1 MNGLGLVVV
10 AALVLALAYRF
21 YGVFLASRVL
31 ALRPDAET
39 PAQRLEDGKNFHVTN
54 KYVTFG
60 HHFAAIAGA
69 GPLVGPVLAAQFGYL
84 PGLLWLLIGGV
95 LAGGVHDFVILV
107 ASIRSNGRSLA
118 EIAKECLSPL
128 SGAVTM
134 VAILFIVTTALAGL
148 AMVVVNALAESAWGT
163 FTILLTIPIA
173 MLVGIHMEVW
183 RKGKVAE
190 ASAVGVVLVLVA
202 VLVGGVVHH
211 SGVAHVFTYSKSQL
225 SIAIAIYGFLA
236 SVLPVWLLLAPRDYL
251 SSYMK
256 IGTILLLALGIL
268 LVRPEIRVPAV
279 TEFIRGGG
287 PIIPGRVWPFVC
299 ITIACGAI
307 SGWHSLVASGTTPK
321 MLAKEPE
328 ALFVGYGAMLMETF
342 VGVMALVAAT
352 VLLPGDYLA
361 INVDPSKWERLGIV
375 PVELQEFSRM
385 VNEDLAGRTGG
396 AVTLAIG
403 MAHIFGRLPGM
414 NHLIAYWYHYAIMF
428 EALFIL
434 TTVDAGTRVGRYIM
448 QEVGGKFHRRL
459 GDVNYWPAAILT
471 GGMISLAWGYLLYA
485 NDITSI
491 WPMFGVANQLLATLA
506 LVVGTGYLVRRSS
519 RPIYGL
525 ITALPAAF
533 MAATTLVAGYYNI
546 FKNFL
551 PKAAAGDFNGYIN
564 ASFTAI
570 MMLCVVIVI
579 LDGSVRIRRNVSSRC
594 GQPEIAVSTV
604 PSVIGSRSNV
614 PEK

>member
-1 MNGLGLVVV
+1 MVII

-21 YGVFLASRVL
+21 YGAFLASRAL
-31 ALRPDAET
+31 ALRADAQT
-39 PAQRLEDGKNFHVTN
+39 PAQRFEDGKNFHVTN

-84 PGLLWLLIGGV
+84 PGLLWLLIGSV
-95 LAGGVHDFVILV
+95 LAGGVHDFVVLV

-118 EIAKECLSPL
+118 EIAKENLSPM

-134 VAILFIVTTALAGL
+134 VAILFIITTALAGL

-173 MLVGIHMEVW
+173 MFVGVHMEVW
-183 RKGKVAE
+183 RKGKVKE
-190 ASAVGVVLVLVA
+190 ASAVGVVLVLLA
-202 VLVGGVVHH
+202 VGVGAWVHH
-211 SGVAHVFTYSKSQL
+211 SEFAPLFTYTKAQL
-225 SIAIAIYGFLA
+225 SIAIVVYGFLA

-256 IGTILLLALGIL
+256 IGTIALLALGII
-268 LVRPEIRVPAV
+268 VVCPEIRMPAV
-279 TEFIRGGG
+279 TDFIAGGG
-287 PIIPGRVWPFVC
+287 PIIPGKVWPFVC

-307 SGWHSLVASGTTPK
+307 SGWHSLIASGTTPK
-321 MLAKEPE
+321 MLAREPE

-342 VGVMALVAAT
+342 VAVMALIAAT
-352 VLLPGDYLA
+352 VLLPNDYLA
-361 INVDPSKWERLGIV
+361 INVDPTKWSALGIV
-375 PVELQEFSRM
+375 PVELEHFSKM

-403 MAHIFGRLPGM
+403 MAHIFAKLPGM
-414 NHLIAYWYHYAIMF
+414 SHLMAYWYHYAIMF

-434 TTVDAGTRVGRYIM
+434 TTVDAGTRVGRYMI
-448 QEVGGKFHRRL
+448 QEVLGRIHPKL
-459 GDVNYWPAAILT
+459 GDVNYWPTVLLT
-471 GGMISLAWGYLLYA
+471 GGLISVAWGYLLCA

-506 LVVGTGYLVRRSS
+506 LVVGTGYLVNHAAK
-519 RPIYGL
+519 PAYAL
-525 ITALPAAF
+525 ITALPAVF

-546 FKNFL
+546 FSNFL
-551 PKAAAGDFNGYIN
+551 PKAYAGNFNGYIN
-564 ASFTAI
+564 AALTAVMI
-570 MMLCVVIVI
+570 LCVVIVLVEGGWRI
-579 LDGSVRIRRNVSSRC
+579 VRNLTQRRSLRET
-594 GQPEIAVSTV
+594 PA
-604 PSVIGSRSNV
+604 
-614 PEK
+614 